1 MCQGFSLPSDKEYH
15 LFAVKPV
22 IDNAYVM
29 HHTIVYG
36 CKAKIGKSGSQG
48 YSKKYVTLNKLQ
60 LLFL

>member
-29 HHTIVYG
+29 HHTLVYG
-36 CKAKIGKSGSQG
+36 CKTKIGKPGNQG
-48 YSKKYVTLNKLQ
+48 YSKKFGSAPKMSL
-60 LLFL
+60 